1 MNTIFIYCVYFL
13 NENLYKTYNENAKI
27 IFVNDLV
34 ELFVYITRT
43 PRNMRGVHNV
53 IWQLNF

>member
-43 PRNMRGVHNV
+43 PRNMRGVH
-53 IWQLNF
+53 